1 MCLEVWKVLFTG
13 RNGKLLTYKGGLSRD
28 VAVNGSDISELG
40 VFVMKRDTYEK
51 EEDRILQ
58 AKDNASELL
67 KKVSI
72 WSQKLAF

>member
-1 MCLEVWKVLFTG
+1 MLFTD

-28 VAVNGSDISELG
+28 VAVNGSDTSELS
-40 VFVMKRDTYEK
+40 VFVMKSDTYEK
-51 EEDRILQ
+51 EEDRILL
-58 AKDNASELL
+58 AKENASEFL